1 MTSVIIFGTILI
13 LGAAGVMAVGIITK
27 FRR

>member
-1 MTSVIIFGTILI
+1 MTEVIIFGTILI
-13 LGAAGVMAVGIITK
+13 LSAAGVMVAGIITK